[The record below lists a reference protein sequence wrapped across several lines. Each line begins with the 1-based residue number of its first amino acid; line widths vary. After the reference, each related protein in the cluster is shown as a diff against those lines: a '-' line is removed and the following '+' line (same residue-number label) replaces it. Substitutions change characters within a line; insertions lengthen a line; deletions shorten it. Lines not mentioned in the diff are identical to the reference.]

1 MSENF
6 TANVNDSHQFDLDK
20 ETIDQSDI
28 HFNEDGTLHMLH
40 EGKSFKAELIEVQRE
55 DKIVVLKVNEAIFRV
70 SLKDDL
76 DMLINKMG
84 MKANLKRISPDIIA
98 PMPGLVIKVLVKEG
112 QEIEA
117 GTPVLILE
125 AMKMENVLK
134 SEGSG
139 TVNNIHVKNTDSV
152 EKGQLLVQIEPS

>member
-6 TANVNDSHQFDLDK
+6 TANVNDRHQFELNK

-28 HFNEDGTLHMLH
+28 HFNEDGTLHMIH
-40 EGKSFKAELIEVQRE
+40 EGKSFKAELIEVRRE
-55 DKIVVLKVNEAIFRV
+55 DKIVVLKVNKAIFRV

-76 DMLINKMG
+76 DILINKMG
-84 MKANLKRISPDIIA
+84 MKANLKRVSPDIIA
-98 PMPGLVIKVLVKEG
+98 PMPGMVVKVLVKEG

-134 SEGSG
+134 SEGNG
-139 TVNNIHVKNTDSV
+139 LVKKIYVENTDSV
-152 EKGQLLVQIEPS
+152 EKSQLLVQIEPN